1 MLSNT
6 SVLRGGFCVS
16 AGKGSSHLF
25 KVVRPKYFLVVV
37 VVVVFPLFSENY
49 ACLVAL

>member
-16 AGKGSSHLF
+16 VGKVSSHFFEEVSL
-25 KVVRPKYFLVVV
+25 KYFLV

-49 ACLVAL
+49 ARFVDL